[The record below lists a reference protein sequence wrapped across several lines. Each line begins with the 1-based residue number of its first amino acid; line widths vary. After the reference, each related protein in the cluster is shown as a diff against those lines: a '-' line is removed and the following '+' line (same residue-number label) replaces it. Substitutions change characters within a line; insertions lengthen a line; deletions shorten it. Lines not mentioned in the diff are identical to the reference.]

1 MLDDHSFNIV
11 EHDVE
16 SKSKMFTEEK
26 TAIARFAASLVDN
39 GDFVFIDAGPQRSKR
54 QVYGGSEQSDS
65 LYSGGSFQ
73 IWSDSVSNLRPA
85 GANEDNYR

>member
-1 MLDDHSFNIV
+1 MLDDRSFNIV

-26 TAIARFAASLVDN
+26 MAIARFAASLVDN

-54 QVYGGSEQSDS
+54 QVYGGSEQSDG

-73 IWSDSVSNLRPA
+73 IRSDSVGNLRPA
-85 GANEDNYR
+85 GSGENNNR